1 MNPNTHLIKEKVR
14 NYLATT
20 LLKNKNIGEIT
31 DSTPLITGGLM
42 DSISTMQLIN
52 FLEKEFI
59 AKSSKSIENNTAWI
73 GLSINDNIKMAI
85 PKIVIA
91 NKSDLEKKV
100 SSYNIRQFIKENRA
114 KSFH

>member
-52 FLEKEFI
+52 FLEKEFAVEFEAHEVDKDNFDTVI
-59 AKSSKSIENNTAWI
+59 IITQFVESKLI
-73 GLSINDNIKMAI
+73 GL
-85 PKIVIA
+85 
-91 NKSDLEKKV
+91 
-100 SSYNIRQFIKENRA
+100 
-114 KSFH
+114 